1 MEVKQIATILNET
14 IIPEIKGESDISVTE
29 DLSNIVTVGKDVSQ
43 YLTVDSNCDNA
54 VKAIVNKVGHVI
66 NWNRP
71 YIGMA
76 PNILRDSWE
85 YGSIL
90 EKNRAQLSDYSENPS
105 WKLENGV
112 DYLDGK
118 YYAPVV
124 SSKLFNKETT
134 FEIDTSFAEVQF
146 KESFRDAGTLNS
158 FFGMLESRIKDSLTF
173 ALDGLT
179 MRVLNNFALEHF
191 KAGKSVVNLLSMYN
205 TTYSKSL
212 TAAAAATDSDF
223 LRFAAYQIL
232 LFKSRMRG
240 MGKQFNIDSY
250 DTHSPYDRQML
261 IMHSDYAKGIDI
273 YLQSDTYHNELTSI
287 GEYRDVPFWQSAKGF
302 TYNNSTV
309 IAGKPAS
316 GEWLS
321 EGAVYDRVSCGG
333 VIGMLIDRDACAI
346 CREDIRTTSQRI
358 PKAEFYTNFTKQR
371 CMYLNDLAEN
381 GIIFTLEDPRGYA
394 KETTETKKRK

>member
-1 MEVKQIATILNET
+1 MAISNSKFNGVEQIYVSPNA
-14 IIPEIKGESDISVTE
+14 GVTFTGNNQ
-29 DLSNIVTVGKDVSQ
+29 SSSSAGS
-43 YLTVDSNCDNA
+43 
-54 VKAIVNKVGHVI
+54 HVI
-66 NWNRP
+66 KN
-71 YIGMA
+71 YKGTIG
-76 PNILRDSWE
+76 LS
-85 YGSIL
+85 
-90 EKNRAQLSDYSENPS
+90 KNNFENVIIND
-105 WKLENGV
+105 NGFITTQTYANV
-112 DYLDGK
+112 SSNATYYLDGK

-191 KAGKSVVNLLSMYN
+191 KAGKSVINLLSMYN

-240 MGKQFNIDSY
+240 MGRQFNIDSY
-250 DTHSPYDRQML
+250 DTHSPYDRQIL

-302 TYNNSTV
+302 TYTNTTS

-316 GEWLS
+316 GEWLHD
-321 EGAVYDRVSCGG
+321 GVVCDRVSCGG

-381 GIIFTLEDPRGYA
+381 GIIFTLADPVEYA
-394 KETTETKKRK
+394 KENAETKKRK